1 MSEARAFTSSTD
13 TSVLYRIPENTQD
26 SNISKPEDQD
36 RTPTRTK
43 SQALDHLPLP
53 VVLLDGETEAEH
65 VVTRFDDPQDPAD
78 PLPLLLCGL
87 PGPQS
92 LHQLVLHH
100 SGAAVEEALHHG
112 EEVGIV
118 LVVSIR
124 YLAVAAVPQQGR
136 RESRVEGGD
145 GATGAQDGARSSED
159 VMCERPKIHVFLG
172 APPPLPPS
180 SPLPPPCS
188 SSLLPPLNEWR
199 HLELT
204 WQNGRLR
211 PAADEAGNRLLEE
224 RTKTKEADGST
235 SRSHIQDREPD
246 RDQDSC
252 HLRPADRIPRRD
264 EESEAGPE
272 DQCSA
277 SVLEYLDSCFPA
289 AQPEPVKPEPEPPLS
304 AQTQFLTTWTLSQ
317 ALILRGRSGVQ
328 SATGSEK
335 TPPPQTPPKNT
346 QTPPSVSSSTPELF
360 SPVTPSPGASP
371 ELSGQRCPTPRAEE
385 GGVVVEVTADGVL
398 CSQESRTPQDSSSK
412 PPDSKKARTSENL
425 RAEDTAAT
433 AGLRGPTTLLIR
445 CDRRGVRHSV
455 LVAVVHPCHLK
466 EVKVKSGPAAGTSVP
481 LASIVVTDQSGV
493 EMKVVLWR
501 RAAFWAS
508 TVSPGDVLLITG
520 RGSSSWFFPLCGLR
534 SGLQVNEDRWRGETV
549 LQSTFSS
556 KLLNL
561 GRITASTSPPAPRHV
576 NARALSSLCGF
587 LRERRPLLVSLNLR
601 PPQDLSRL
609 PYATLR
615 SLRVNTLV
623 HALLR
628 VTHTHISTAWRSE
641 AESCFRSAVQL
652 QAVLTV
658 EQPHGQQ
665 GALLL
670 WGAAV
675 DWLPRFN
682 RDRASVWEFQFL
694 LVREG
699 LTSDLAE
706 LHSTPWSSA
715 RPLDPTNRRAQDF
728 LRPRPV
734 RTGNSSSLELDLDTL
749 LSQKYSGDVELR
761 VQVTAFHFEDSPPS
775 QNAPQPVL
783 DSSTPLDGILV
794 ALNGDITYTG
804 CGRCSAE
811 LDTDENGIYGPCYPC
826 LPHTAVRRYYRP
838 GVLTVSGRGS
848 RQVLVQVPPVPLQ
861 KILEAPPDKLSRSS
875 APGSELK
882 HIQVAAERIQSFLS
896 LPRKSFVITVRSHFL
911 CDENSVPISQD
922 LTLLDLQLL

>member
-1 MSEARAFTSSTD
+1 
-13 TSVLYRIPENTQD
+13 
-26 SNISKPEDQD
+26 
-36 RTPTRTK
+36 
-43 SQALDHLPLP
+43 
-53 VVLLDGETEAEH
+53 
-65 VVTRFDDPQDPAD
+65 
-78 PLPLLLCGL
+78 
-87 PGPQS
+87 
-92 LHQLVLHH
+92 
-100 SGAAVEEALHHG
+100 
-112 EEVGIV
+112 
-118 LVVSIR
+118 
-124 YLAVAAVPQQGR
+124 
-136 RESRVEGGD
+136 
-145 GATGAQDGARSSED
+145 
-159 VMCERPKIHVFLG
+159 MCERPKIHVFLG
-172 APPPLPPS
+172 APPPPSLPPPPS
-180 SPLPPPCS
+180 SSSPPP
-188 SSLLPPLNEWR
+188 PPPNDWR

-204 WQNGRLR
+204 WQDGRLR

-224 RTKTKEADGST
+224 RRKNKEAEGST
-235 SRSHIQDREPD
+235 SRSHIQDHEPD
-246 RDQDSC
+246 RDQEDSC
-252 HLRPADRIPRRD
+252 HLRPADRILRRD

-289 AQPEPVKPEPEPPLS
+289 AQPEPVKPEPDPPLS
-304 AQTQFLTTWTLSQ
+304 AQAQFLTTWTLSQ
-317 ALILRGRSGVQ
+317 ALILRGRSGIQ
-328 SATGSEK
+328 STTGPDK

-346 QTPPSVSSSTPELF
+346 QTTPSVSSSTPELF

-385 GGVVVEVTADGVL
+385 GGVVVEATAGGVL

-425 RAEDTAAT
+425 RTEESADTAAT
-433 AGLRGPTTLLIR
+433 GLRGRTTLLIR
-445 CDRRGVRHSV
+445 CDKRGVRHSV

-466 EVKVKSGPAAGTSVP
+466 EVKVKSGPSAGSSVP
-481 LASIVVTDQSGV
+481 LVSIVVTDQSGV

-501 RAAFWAS
+501 RVAFWAS

-520 RGSSSWFFPLCGLR
+520 
-534 SGLQVNEDRWRGETV
+534 LQVNDDRWRGETV

-561 GRITASTSPPAPRHV
+561 GRITTSTSPPAPRHV

-675 DWLPRFN
+675 DWLSRFN
-682 RDRASVWEFQFL
+682 RDRAAVWEFQFL

-706 LHSTPWSSA
+706 LHSTPWSSV
-715 RPLDPTNRRAQDF
+715 RPLDPANRRAQDF
-728 LRPRPV
+728 IRPRPV
-734 RTGNSSSLELDLDTL
+734 RTGNGRSLELDLDTL

-761 VQVTAFHFEDSPPS
+761 VQVTAFHFENSTPS

-783 DSSTPLDGILV
+783 DSSTPLAGILV

-811 LDTDENGIYGPCYPC
+811 LDTDANGIYGPCYPC

-838 GVLTVSGRGS
+838 GVLTVSGRGL
-848 RQVLVQVPPVPLQ
+848 REVLVQVPPVPLQ
-861 KILEAPPDKLSRSS
+861 KILEAPPDRLSRSS
-875 APGSELK
+875 GGTQRDFLSALIQEHRVLYIYFCVSAPGSQLK
-882 HIQVAAERIQSFLS
+882 HIQVAAERIHTFLS
-896 LPRKSFVITVRSHFL
+896 LPRETFVITVRSHFL

-922 LTLLDLQLL
+922 LTLLDLQRL